1 MTEPVPSWVYLPDPL
16 TVVPCPH
23 PGCTVAMR
31 GEGQLEHLDAHYH
44 APGPRSVTPGPAGPS
59 WSGGP
64 SSSPSCS
71 CWRW

>member
-1 MTEPVPSWVYLPDPL
+1 MTPYHSGLPCDPL

-44 APGPRSVTPGPAGPS
+44 AWTPKREPRSRRPLVVAAAVVAAVLLVLAVA
-59 WSGGP
+59 
-64 SSSPSCS
+64 
-71 CWRW
+71 R